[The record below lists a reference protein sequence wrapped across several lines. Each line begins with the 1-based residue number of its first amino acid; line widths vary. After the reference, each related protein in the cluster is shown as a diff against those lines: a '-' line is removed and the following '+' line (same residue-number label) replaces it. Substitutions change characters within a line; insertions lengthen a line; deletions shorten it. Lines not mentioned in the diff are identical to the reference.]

1 LAGDVLAW
9 LFMSWLLCGV
19 NQDLL
24 VLRCS
29 HRHFRR
35 LIGHCDFSKKEASA
49 LFRVSRRPPMSGRH
63 GIQVSIEGEMA
74 MRSDAD
80 LKADLMERLDA
91 IPAINASDIE
101 VDVDNGLATLSGQ
114 VDTQQTRFQVERM
127 ARRIAGLRGLEIN
140 IKPGQPVSK
149 KHHH

>member
-1 LAGDVLAW
+1 
-9 LFMSWLLCGV
+9 
-19 NQDLL
+19 
-24 VLRCS
+24 
-29 HRHFRR
+29 
-35 LIGHCDFSKKEASA
+35 
-49 LFRVSRRPPMSGRH
+49 
-63 GIQVSIEGEMA
+63 

-101 VDVDNGLATLSGQ
+101 VDVDNGMVTLSGQ

-127 ARRIAGLRGLEIN
+127 ARRIAGMRGLEIN
-140 IKPGQPVSK
+140 IKPTHGVSK